1 MFEADL
7 MAAFR
12 RVKRK
17 LTFWRMLA
25 LAAVVAAVA
34 ALLWREAAPGFS
46 SHVARVRIDGLITGQ
61 QRQIDLLDGLA
72 RSQRVKAV
80 IIRIN
85 SPGGTTV
92 GSEALHD
99 AIRRIAKKKPVVA
112 VMDSVAASGGYITA
126 LAADRIYARGNT
138 LTGSIGVIF
147 QWTELV
153 ELMGKIGVKMQ
164 TIKSGPLKAEPNPFT
179 PLTPEVKKVTE
190 ALVRDSFDWFVDLVA
205 QRRGMEHEKALE
217 LADGRV
223 FTGRQALKAGLI
235 DALGDERAA
244 RRWLAKEKHIDKSL
258 KTVEHKPRPLS
269 AEWGLGFSAARA
281 ALSLLGLGGLLE
293 PGNAARGSF
302 ALDGLVAIWHPALQ
316 LSRGER

>member
-7 MAAFR
+7 MAALR
-12 RVKRK
+12 RLKRK
-17 LTFWRMLA
+17 LTFWRVIA
-25 LAAVVAAVA
+25 LAAMAGIMAV
-34 ALLWREAAPGFS
+34 LLWREAAPGLS
-46 SHVARVRIDGLITGQ
+46 SHVARVRISGLITGQ
-61 QRQIDLLDGLA
+61 QRQIDLLDDLA

-80 IIRIN
+80 ILRIN

-112 VMDSVAASGGYITA
+112 VMDSVAASGGYIVA

-153 ELMGKIGVKMQ
+153 ELMDKIGVKMQ
-164 TIKSGPLKAEPNPFT
+164 AVKSGPLKAEPNPFT
-179 PLTPEVKKVTE
+179 PLKPQVKKVTE
-190 ALVRDSFDWFVDLVA
+190 ELVQDSFRWFVDLVM
-205 QRRGMEHEKALE
+205 QRRKMPRGKALD

-244 RRWLAKEKHIDKSL
+244 RRWLAEKRKVDKDL

-269 AEWGLGFSAARA
+269 AEWGLGFSMVRA
-281 ALSLLGLGGLLE
+281 ALSFLGLGGLLAD
-293 PGNAARGSF
+293 PAAARGSF
-302 ALDGLVAIWHPALQ
+302 ALDGLAAIWHPALQ
-316 LSRGER
+316 LSRGR